1 VKRQAHHSPAHGITG
16 VKHCKL
22 QDVAESR
29 HLLQDSAL
37 AFSGLGPGLPR
48 SARLRPPLRLRL
60 GLPVG
65 GCGCGGMSID
75 RRRGL
80 LGLPS
85 CQVRGSA
92 AGLLGLKAV
101 TGAPNVATERG
112 GEAIGVVGP
121 LMVPSVPPSLRRLQE
136 TMASLKQ
143 MIVCIMES
151 VNNMLRKQ
159 LTCFLH
165 GLRHADCW
173 AAGRQPLNQR
183 LCY

>member
-37 AFSGLGPGLPR
+37 AFSELGPGLPR
-48 SARLRPPLRLRL
+48 SARLRLPLRLRL

-85 CQVRGSA
+85 CHGRESA
-92 AGLLGLKAV
+92 AGLFGLKAV
-101 TGAPNVATERG
+101 TGAPSIATDRG

-121 LMVPSVPPSLRRLQE
+121 LVAPSVPPSLRRLQE
-136 TMASLKQ
+136 TMASMKQ
-143 MIVCIMES
+143 KVGCI
-151 VNNMLRKQ
+151 L
-159 LTCFLH
+159 
-165 GLRHADCW
+165 
-173 AAGRQPLNQR
+173 
-183 LCY
+183 